1 DLELP
6 NFVVESLSR
15 LASALAV
22 AKRSETASRLLG
34 SAEALRAE
42 MGGSH
47 SWVAR
52 TNEETLTMLR
62 SQLDEASLVDALE
75 QGRNLA
81 PEDAVALA
89 LSAMPAAAP
98 SAYPRRRGRS
108 SRPGQP
114 RSGTPARRWGAST
127 ARRSDGG

>member
-1 DLELP
+1 MLGEALRLKRDLELP

-89 LSAMPAAAP
+89 LSATPAAAP
-98 SAYPRRRGRS
+98 SA
-108 SRPGQP
+108 
-114 RSGTPARRWGAST
+114 
-127 ARRSDGG
+127 